1 MKRKII
7 DELFLWKD
15 SKNRSPLLLLGARQ
29 VGKTWILREFG
40 KVAFSNVYYF
50 DFSERNNTIS
60 GIFKRSIE
68 PRQIIEDLEILLEK
82 RINTKEDFVIFDE
95 IQDLPLAVKS
105 LKYFKEKM
113 PELHLACAG
122 SLLGVG
128 LIDESFPVGKV
139 DYLDMYPLSFG
150 EFLMEAAG
158 DFIYDEY
165 ENAVKLN
172 ECSEVLHE
180 KLMAYL
186 RDYWITG
193 GLPGVINGYIEFRA
207 SRHESYKV
215 ARKIQNNLIKDY
227 LNDFSKHA
235 GKMNSNHIK
244 LVFENIPTQLAAN
257 VDSSVNRYIFKD
269 IIPGKKGFAAVEGPI
284 SWLEHAGLI
293 YKVPICNR
301 SAIPLKAYTKSN
313 IFKLHLFDIGLLGAM
328 LELSPKTILE
338 NSYGSTKGYFAESF
352 TLSELK
358 KSMKPRICGWKERN
372 SEIEFLTTFDDNIVP
387 IEVKSGSRTKA
398 KSLAQYL
405 IKYNPKLAFKLM
417 DMVPNSKSGGPVHI
431 VPLYFAGRLSQLVS
445 MTGTTPE
452 E

>member
-7 DELFLWKD
+7 DELHLWKD

-40 KVAFSNVYYF
+40 KLAFSNVYYF
-50 DFSERNNTIS
+50 DFSERNNAIS
-60 GIFKRSIE
+60 KIFKRSIE
-68 PRQIIEDLEILLEK
+68 PTQIIGDLEILLEK
-82 RINTKEDFVIFDE
+82 RINIKEDFIIFDE
-95 IQDLPLAVKS
+95 IQDLPLGIKS

-139 DYLDMYPLSFG
+139 DYLNMYPLSFD
-150 EFLMEAAG
+150 EFLMEVAG

-165 ENAVKLN
+165 VNAITLTKY
-172 ECSEVLHE
+172 SDILHE
-180 KLMAYL
+180 KLKVYL

-193 GLPGVINGYIEFRA
+193 GLPEVVNGYMN
-207 SRHESYKV
+207 SRENRYESYRIV
-215 ARKIQNNLIKDY
+215 RKIQNNLINDY

-235 GKMNSNHIK
+235 GKINSNHIK

-257 VDSSVNRYIFKD
+257 VDGSVNRYIFKD
-269 IIPGKKGFAAVEGPI
+269 IIPGKKGFVFVEGPI

-293 YKVPICNR
+293 YKVPICNC

-328 LELSPKTILE
+328 LELSPKTILD
-338 NSYGSTKGYFAESF
+338 NNYGSTKGYFTESF
-352 TLSELK
+352 VLSELK
-358 KSMKPRICGWKERN
+358 KSMKYEVYGWMERN
-372 SEIEFLTTFDDNIVP
+372 SEIEFLTTFDNIIVP

-405 IKYNPKLAFKLM
+405 IKYNPKLAIKLM
-417 DMVPNSKSGGPVHI
+417 DKMPESKSKDPIQI
-431 VPLYFAGRLSQLVS
+431 VPLYFAGRLREIVS
-445 MTGTTPE
+445 ND
-452 E
+452 